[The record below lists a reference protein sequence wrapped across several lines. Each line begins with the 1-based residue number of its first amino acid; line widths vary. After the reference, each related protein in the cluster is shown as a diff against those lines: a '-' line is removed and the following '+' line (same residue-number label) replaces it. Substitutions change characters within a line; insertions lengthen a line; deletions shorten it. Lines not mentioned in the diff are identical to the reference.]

1 MKKFAASCLLVLAF
15 LLTAACF
22 AGCNGCGN
30 EKELAYGEKYG
41 TDSYCFVFNADGT
54 GKECHYSTYSSNV
67 YSYAVNF
74 LWQIQSDN
82 RIYLVFNGV
91 TYNDDHTG
99 EKNAKSVFSH
109 PLTYSRDMLTYT
121 YVSGYSVSTSTYT
134 AKFVRQGS
142 RLDVSND

>member
-1 MKKFAASCLLVLAF
+1 MKKFAASCLFILAF

-22 AGCNGCGN
+22 AGCNGCNKEN
-30 EKELAYGEKYG
+30 ELVYGEKYG
-41 TDSYCFVFNADGT
+41 RDYHSFVFNADGT
-54 GKECHYSTYSSNV
+54 GKENRSGTNSSGA
-67 YSYAVNF
+67 YSYTVDF

-91 TYNDDHTG
+91 TYNDDHTAN
-99 EKNAKSVFSH
+99 KDVDSACDF

-121 YVSGYSVSTSTYT
+121 YVSGYMGGSSTYT
-134 AKFVRQGS
+134 ARFIRQGS